1 MQTGPILLAS
11 SKKRGTDSLASDSP
25 SSKKTLFLGSLVHVD
40 DKLYEIISSIENV
53 CTMRSEDDTEI
64 ECSKLDLYPG
74 GKFRRIQKA
83 LAPVTFLDS
92 IPIEKNPVKAALMF
106 KSQMLFKSSKG
117 ISFIIN
123 YNGQGSDIFEF
134 TESNVSINLL
144 SWDAQL
150 HRCLFAAPEVPRDYK
165 GDLIVLAVLYREG
178 IILLG
183 SKRESTFGKGFESTD
198 NSLIFYACHSTEG
211 RAHILFLEVADRIQ
225 DVRKFRNHYISSNDF
240 GSFPSCF
247 YFDTDSLSSPKA
259 VALPLTMAKNSESIT
274 NSRSCQSN
282 FCLRLLKEMNGAVLA
297 SPTVSKKAKRIENS
311 LTRPQ
316 VSTKTMFLLTP
327 AERLILLFRLK
338 DGAASS

>member
-1 MQTGPILLAS
+1 M
-11 SKKRGTDSLASDSP
+11 
-25 SSKKTLFLGSLVHVD
+25 
-40 DKLYEIISSIENV
+40 YEIISSNENV
-53 CTMRSEDDTEI
+53 CKMRSEDDTEI

-83 LAPVTFLDS
+83 LAPVALLDS
-92 IPIEKNPVKAALMF
+92 ITIEKNPLKAASMF
-106 KSQMLFKSSKG
+106 KSPMLFKSSKG

-150 HRCLFAAPEVPRDYK
+150 HRCFFAAPEVPRDYK
-165 GDLIVLAVLYREG
+165 GDLIVLAVLHREG

-183 SKRESTFGKGFESTD
+183 SKLEMSFGKGFESTD

-225 DVRKFRNHYISSNDF
+225 DIRKLRNHYISSNDF
-240 GSFPSCF
+240 CSFPSCF
-247 YFDTDSLSSPKA
+247 YFDTDSLLTPKA
-259 VALPLTMAKNSESIT
+259 VALPLTMAKNSELIT
-274 NSRSCQSN
+274 NGRSQN
-282 FCLRLLKEMNGAVLA
+282 KFCMRLLKEMNGAVLA
-297 SPTVSKKAKRIENS
+297 SPIVSKKAKRIENPFIS
-311 LTRPQ
+311 PQ
-316 VSTKTMFLLTP
+316 VSTKTKFLLTP
-327 AERLILLFRLK
+327 AERLILNFRLK